1 MSGGTDDEG
10 QEAEEGNIAGVDDGK
25 LYQKKGKG
33 DWSLH
38 SSTVEMMRIRAK
50 QKRQMDMD
58 QLPMAPFQVPTL
70 APSEKAMQVENSCS
84 CRRQQPI
91 MVGEPRA

>member
-1 MSGGTDDEG
+1 M
-10 QEAEEGNIAGVDDGK
+10 EAERQRRAEK
-25 LYQKKGKG
+25 LLQVVRQLSQEKGK
-33 DWSLH
+33 WP
-38 SSTVEMMRIRAK
+38 SSPHNSTMRMRRVRTK
-50 QKRQMDMD
+50 QKHQMNMD
-58 QLPMAPFQVPTL
+58 QFPMAPFQVPTL

>member
-1 MSGGTDDEG
+1 MRKSS
-10 QEAEEGNIAGVDDGK
+10 Q
-25 LYQKKGKG
+25 GKG
-33 DWSLH
+33 QRNWSPH
-38 SSTVEMMRIRAK
+38 NSTMKVRRVTTK
-50 QKRQMDMD
+50 QKHQMNMD

>member
-1 MSGGTDDEG
+1 MRMRR
-10 QEAEEGNIAGVDDGK
+10 V
-25 LYQKKGKG
+25 
-33 DWSLH
+33 
-38 SSTVEMMRIRAK
+38 TVK
-50 QKRQMDMD
+50 QKHQMNMD